1 MAAPRSLDPIAQASL
16 EPPPVSAR
24 MALAHRRYWR
34 FNVALISV
42 LMLIGFVVSFVV
54 PLYARALSNVR
65 VAGFRLPF
73 YLGAQGAIV
82 IYLLLIAVYIVAMT
96 RADRRLQQAAAGEAE
111 AAQADLAT
119 HAVAAN
125 DNESEAAR

>member
-16 EPPPVSAR
+16 EPPAVSSQ

-73 YLGAQGAIV
+73 YLGAQGAII

-96 RADRRLQQAAAGEAE
+96 RADRRLQQAAAVD
-111 AAQADLAT
+111 AAQADNRAHAAT
-119 HAVAAN
+119 AN
-125 DNESEAAR
+125 DSVREAAR

>member
-1 MAAPRSLDPIAQASL
+1 
-16 EPPPVSAR
+16 

-82 IYLLLIAVYIVAMT
+82 IYLLLIGVYIVAMT
-96 RADRRLQQAAAGEAE
+96 RADRRLQRAAAAD
-111 AAQADLAT
+111 AAAAHIDDAGHAAT
-119 HAVAAN
+119 AN
-125 DNESEAAR
+125 DNERDAAR